1 MTVNVTLFLR
11 ETHGLVAIEQQ
22 LRGKGRIIRITYT
35 RCHARVIWQ

>member
-1 MTVNVTLFLR
+1 MIKTTLFLR

-22 LRGKGRIIRITYT
+22 IRGIGRIIRITYT